1 MRSFGP
7 DNPIEITW
15 CVSSSKGKLEQKRK
29 QYPQRKI
36 ERLSDQEFSFS
47 KTAYNPQPQEYTVRT
62 HRFGRK
68 LKLPSTIAIK
78 HQIRELMFEDSVKK
92 AKAEA
97 RAEVFRGQ
105 PSEELFVNA
114 NIVSGRIRQ
123 S

>member
-1 MRSFGP
+1 
-7 DNPIEITW
+7 
-15 CVSSSKGKLEQKRK
+15 VQKRK
-29 QYPQRKI
+29 EYPQRKI

-105 PSEELFVNA
+105 PSEDC
-114 NIVSGRIRQ
+114 S
-123 S
+123 